1 MGGDSGPVAR
11 RSPEALAR
19 IPWQVDAAVFCGCSV
34 ASALSVVP
42 VVLAVDKAVT
52 QAAAGMR
59 LGQALKKVTLDMVR
73 RPRAIA
79 LPFSMVMGVYTLTY
93 GANNLVDVLG
103 ERFEM
108 GSATQN
114 SLKLFGATGAY
125 TSSSI
130 LKDVAF
136 AKMFSKAAETASE
149 VKRAVPMTTYGTF
162 LFRDAL
168 IIGAGFI
175 LPAMVAGGFKSNGME
190 PQTAD
195 KAAQLATPCA
205 MQVVITPIHLL
216 GLNLYNAPVATTSER
231 LRAVAK
237 TYPEAT
243 GVRMFRFFWAYGVG
257 GLVNKSL
264 NQRARDW
271 TVQRYCQG
279 MKQVDR

>member
-1 MGGDSGPVAR
+1 MGGDSGPAPR
-11 RSPEALAR
+11 RSPQALAK
-19 IPWQVDAAVFCGCSV
+19 IPWQVDAGLFFGCSV

-42 VVLAVDKAVT
+42 VVMGVDKAVT
-52 QAAAGMR
+52 QAAAGMP
-59 LGQALKKVTLDMVR
+59 LGQALKKVAIDMVK

-79 LPFSMVMGVYTLTY
+79 IPFGMVMGVYTLTY
-93 GANNLVDVLG
+93 GANNLADVLG
-103 ERFEM
+103 ERYEL
-108 GSATQN
+108 GSTTQN

-130 LKDVAF
+130 VKDVAF
-136 AKMFSKAAETASE
+136 AKMFSKAAETAAE

-190 PQTAD
+190 KQTAD
-195 KAAQLATPCA
+195 KVAQLATPCA

-216 GLNLYNAPVATTSER
+216 GLNLYNTPVATTSER
-231 LRAVAK
+231 LKAVAK
-237 TYPEAT
+237 TCPEAT

-271 TVQRYCQG
+271 TIEAYAE
-279 MKQVDR
+279 